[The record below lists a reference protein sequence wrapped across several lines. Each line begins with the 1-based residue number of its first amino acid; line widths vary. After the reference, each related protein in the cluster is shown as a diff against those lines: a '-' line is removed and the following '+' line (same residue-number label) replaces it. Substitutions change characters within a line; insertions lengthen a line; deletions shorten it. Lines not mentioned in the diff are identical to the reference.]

1 VAAATGRVPQQLYEL
16 SGVIDRNVGGVN
28 KAPDADFEDQYFK
41 TNFPDIKDP
50 ITKLHYFLQIYSKQ
64 SEGLFVG
71 QHVSYYLALP
81 EETKAGFIRM
91 CVNVLTYSG
100 STIASNKYL

>member
-1 VAAATGRVPQQLYEL
+1 VAAATGRVPRQLYEL
-16 SGVIDRNVGGVN
+16 SGVIEHNVGGD
-28 KAPDADFEDQYFK
+28 KAPDPDFVDQYFK
-41 TNFPDIKDP
+41 TNFPHIKDP

-71 QHVSYYLALP
+71 QHVSYYSALP
-81 EETKAGFIRM
+81 EETKAGFIQM